1 MDQRDITM
9 AENRLSRVLLPLI
22 LVTNLCTTLISC
34 GQRPDSAL
42 TASVQSP
49 NVSAVD
55 KVIDEKATILKTRF
69 NPPPGFERK
78 PVDESSFA
86 AYLRNLPLKPAGT
99 QVKYYNGI
107 TKRQEVY
114 HAVVDME
121 ISNKDLQQC
130 ADAVIRLRGEY
141 LYAIKAY
148 DRISFKLTNGFVVDY
163 AEWMKGNRVVVD
175 GNKTYWRKKAE
186 PSNTYQ
192 DFRKYMDFVFAY
204 AGTLS
209 LSKEL
214 RPRNIKD
221 IAIGDVFIVGGSPG
235 HAVIVVDVAE
245 GPSGKVFMLAQSY
258 MPAQETQILKNF
270 NDVSISPWYSANIE
284 GSFYT
289 PEWKFEVRELM
300 TWP

>member
-1 MDQRDITM
+1 MTG
-9 AENRLSRVLLPLI
+9 NRLSRILRPLI
-22 LVTNLCTTLISC
+22 LAANLCTALISC
-34 GQRPDSAL
+34 GQRSESAL
-42 TASVQSP
+42 TASIQSS
-49 NVSAVD
+49 NVSAD
-55 KVIDEKATILKTRF
+55 HKIIDEKATTLKTRF
-69 NPPPGFERK
+69 NPPAGFERK

-86 AYLRNLPLKPAGT
+86 GYLRNLPLKPAGA
-99 QVKYYNGI
+99 QVKYYNGV
-107 TKRQEVY
+107 TKYNDVY

-148 DRISFKLTNGFVVDY
+148 ERISFKLTNGFAVDY

-186 PSNTYQ
+186 PSNTYR
-192 DFRKYMDFVFAY
+192 DFRRYMDFVFAY

-214 RPRNIKD
+214 RPRSIKD
-221 IAIGDVFIVGGSPG
+221 ISIGDVFIVGGSPG

-258 MPAQETQILKNF
+258 MPAQETQILKNP
-270 NDVSISPWYSANIE
+270 NNASISPWYSADIE
-284 GSFYT
+284 GTLYT
-289 PEWKFEVRELM
+289 PEWRFEAGELM

>member
-1 MDQRDITM
+1 MTGS
-9 AENRLSRVLLPLI
+9 RLSRVLPPLI
-22 LVTNLCTTLISC
+22 LIANLCTALISC
-34 GQRPDSAL
+34 GQRPDNLL
-42 TASVQSP
+42 TASMQSSS
-49 NVSAVD
+49 VSISD
-55 KVIDEKATILKTRF
+55 KIIDEKGTTLKTRF
-69 NPPPGFERK
+69 NPPAGFERK

-86 AYLRNLPLKPAGT
+86 GYLRNLPLKPAGT
-99 QVKYYNGI
+99 QVKYYNGLA
-107 TKRQEVY
+107 KNHEVY

-148 DRISFKLTNGFVVDY
+148 DRISFKLTNGFTAAY
-163 AEWMKGNRVVVD
+163 AEWMKGKRVVVD

-186 PSNTYQ
+186 PSNTYR

-214 RPRNIKD
+214 RPRNVKD
-221 IAIGDVFIVGGSPG
+221 ITIGDVFIVGASPG

-270 NDVSISPWYSANIE
+270 NNPGISPWYSADIE

-289 PEWKFEVRELM
+289 PEWKFEAGQLM